1 MINKKYCL
9 LFVLLKVVFVSPLVI
24 TKILP
29 QELQSTIRAAIPTEI
44 ATAQTPP
51 TTANL
56 PTQQFLPTPGW
67 LGLATVA
74 SGGKQQYP
82 WSPAHPN
89 GQTAIVSDAEAWTK
103 VKTGTP
109 LVAVAPNFKQKVTF
123 LRSSKERYGCDG
135 LPTPMAAFS
144 APKRPT
150 EGPVW
155 LLPERDAQTATAIPI
170 QKLPLAQVPAN
181 LLPRPLPRN
190 SEVRAWKAGS
200 MIILQRKQS
209 AHKVKMTVANNSR
222 VIFSQI
228 QEKSFFDNGEP
239 RPPLNLATA
248 KGEPRISEPV
258 GVFQLKPGVTP
269 TTVFWVPG
277 YEGNGFTI
285 LASDGKKMKEY
296 DGGSLYFCA
305 Y

>member
-1 MINKKYCL
+1 MISKKYWL
-9 LFVLLKVVFVSPLVI
+9 LLSISIALI
-24 TKILP
+24 T
-29 QELQSTIRAAIPTEI
+29 IPFLTTERTQQGLESA
-44 ATAQTPP
+44 ATAQTPS

-56 PTQQFLPTPGW
+56 PKQPFLPIPGW

-74 SGGKQQYP
+74 GGGRQQYP

-89 GQTAIVSDAEAWTK
+89 GQTVIVSDTEPWMK
-103 VKTGTP
+103 VKAGTP

-123 LRSSKERYGCDG
+123 LRSSDERYGCDG
-135 LPTPMAAFS
+135 VPTGMAAFS
-144 APKRPT
+144 APGRPP

-155 LLPERDAQTATAIPI
+155 LLLERDAQTATAISV

-181 LLPRPLPRN
+181 LLPRPLPKN

-200 MIILQRKQS
+200 IIILQRKQS
-209 AHKVKMTVANNSR
+209 AHKINMTVANNSQ
-222 VIFSQI
+222 VIFSQT
-228 QEKSFFDNGEP
+228 QEKYFFNNGEP

-248 KGEPRISEPV
+248 KGEPGISEPI

-269 TTVFWVPG
+269 TIVFWVPG

-285 LASDGKKMKEY
+285 LASDGKKMREY
-296 DGGSLYFCA
+296 ESASLYYCA

>member
-1 MINKKYCL
+1 MISKKYWL
-9 LFVLLKVVFVSPLVI
+9 LFSFSIALITPFLILGRTQQVFKS
-24 TKILP
+24 
-29 QELQSTIRAAIPTEI
+29 A

-56 PTQQFLPTPGW
+56 PKQPFLPTPGW

-74 SGGKQQYP
+74 SGGKLQYR
-82 WSPAHPN
+82 WSPSHPN
-89 GQTAIVSDAEAWTK
+89 GQAVIVSDTEAWAK
-103 VKTGTP
+103 VKAGTP

-123 LRSSKERYGCDG
+123 LRSSEERYGCDG
-135 LPTPMAAFS
+135 VPTGMAAFS
-144 APKRPT
+144 APKRPP

-155 LLPERDAQTATAIPI
+155 LLPERDAQTATAISV

-181 LLPRPLPRN
+181 LLPRPLPKN

-200 MIILQRKQS
+200 IIILQRKES
-209 AHKVKMTVANNSR
+209 AHKVKMTVANNSQI
-222 VIFSQI
+222 IFTQT
-228 QEKSFFDNGEP
+228 QEKYFFNNGEP

-248 KGEPRISEPV
+248 KGEPGISEPV
-258 GVFQLKPGVTP
+258 GVVQLKPSVTP
-269 TTVFWVPG
+269 TIVFWVPG

-285 LASDGKKMKEY
+285 LASDGKKVKEY
-296 DGGSLYFCA
+296 EGASLYFCG

>member
-1 MINKKYCL
+1 MINKKYWL
-9 LFVLLKVVFVSPLVI
+9 LLSVSIATTFTTPSLI
-24 TKILP
+24 TEKTQ
-29 QELQSTIRAAIPTEI
+29 QEL

-56 PTQQFLPTPGW
+56 PKQPFLPTPGW
-67 LGLATVA
+67 LGLATIA
-74 SGGKQQYP
+74 GGGRQQYP

-89 GQTAIVSDAEAWTK
+89 GQAVIVSDTEAWAK
-103 VKTGTP
+103 VKVGTP

-123 LRSSKERYGCDG
+123 LRSSEERYGCDG
-135 LPTPMAAFS
+135 VPTGMAAFS
-144 APKRPT
+144 APRRPP

-155 LLPERDAQTATAIPI
+155 LLPEQDAQTATAIPV
-170 QKLPLAQVPAN
+170 QKLPVAQVPAN
-181 LLPRPLPRN
+181 LLPRPLPKS

-200 MIILQRKQS
+200 IIILQRKQS
-209 AHKVKMTVANNSR
+209 AHKVNMTVANNSQ
-222 VIFSQI
+222 VIFSQT
-228 QEKSFFDNGEP
+228 QEKYFFNNGEP

-248 KGEPRISEPV
+248 KGEPGISEPI
-258 GVFQLKPGVTP
+258 GVFQLKPNVTP
-269 TTVFWVPG
+269 TIVFWVPG

-296 DGGSLYFCA
+296 EGANLYFCA

>member
-1 MINKKYCL
+1 MINKKYWL
-9 LFVLLKVVFVSPLVI
+9 LLSVSIATTFTTPSLI
-24 TKILP
+24 TEKTQ
-29 QELQSTIRAAIPTEI
+29 QEL

-56 PTQQFLPTPGW
+56 PKQPFLPTPGW
-67 LGLATVA
+67 LGLATIA
-74 SGGKQQYP
+74 GGGRQQYP

-89 GQTAIVSDAEAWTK
+89 GQAVIVSDTEAWAK
-103 VKTGTP
+103 VKVGTP

-123 LRSSKERYGCDG
+123 LRSSEERYGCDG
-135 LPTPMAAFS
+135 VPTGMAAFS
-144 APKRPT
+144 APRRPP

-155 LLPERDAQTATAIPI
+155 LLPEQDAQTATAIPV
-170 QKLPLAQVPAN
+170 QKLPVAQVPAN
-181 LLPRPLPRN
+181 LLPRPLPKS

-200 MIILQRKQS
+200 IIILQRKQS
-209 AHKVKMTVANNSR
+209 AHKVNMTVANNSQ

-228 QEKSFFDNGEP
+228 QEKYFFNNGEP

-248 KGEPRISEPV
+248 KGEPGISEPI
-258 GVFQLKPGVTP
+258 GVFQLKPNVTP
-269 TTVFWVPG
+269 TIVFWVPG

-296 DGGSLYFCA
+296 EGANLYFCA

>member
-1 MINKKYCL
+1 MINKKYWL
-9 LFVLLKVVFVSPLVI
+9 LLSVSIALI
-24 TKILP
+24 TTPSLI
-29 QELQSTIRAAIPTEI
+29 TEKTQQGFKSA

-56 PTQQFLPTPGW
+56 PKQPFLPIPGW
-67 LGLATVA
+67 MGLATIA
-74 SGGKQQYP
+74 GGGRQQYP

-89 GQTAIVSDAEAWTK
+89 GQAVIVSDTEAWAK
-103 VKTGTP
+103 VKVGTP

-123 LRSSKERYGCDG
+123 LRSSEERYGCDG
-135 LPTPMAAFS
+135 VPTGMAAFS
-144 APKRPT
+144 APRRPP

-155 LLPERDAQTATAIPI
+155 LLPERDAQTATAIPV
-170 QKLPLAQVPAN
+170 QKLPIAQVPAN
-181 LLPRPLPRN
+181 LLPRPLPKS

-200 MIILQRKQS
+200 IIILQRKQS
-209 AHKVKMTVANNSR
+209 AHKVNMTVANNSQ

-228 QEKSFFDNGEP
+228 QEKYFFNNGEP

-248 KGEPRISEPV
+248 KGEPGISEPI
-258 GVFQLKPGVTP
+258 GVFQLKANVTP
-269 TTVFWVPG
+269 TIVFWVPG
-277 YEGNGFTI
+277 YEGNSFTI

-296 DGGSLYFCA
+296 EGGNLYFCA